1 MAHEPIPN
9 PEADAAPP
17 QGERRELNRLEVL
30 RGLRIS
36 TTEAGFSTVHG
47 ALTSGAF
54 LTGYA
59 LWLGA
64 NDVAIGFLTAIPT
77 FAGLIQ
83 IVSSYFGERLR
94 DRKAITAWFSGVAR
108 TLWLLIALL
117 PLLLPGHALYL
128 FLFLFALS
136 FVLLNIPAP
145 AWMSWMS
152 DLVPPDHRGRYF
164 ARRNMIA
171 GIVGML
177 VGLPAAWFLDFAT
190 KRHHWAALGFGT
202 LFGVAVAGGL
212 ASFICLWLQPEPPM
226 QPRPQA
232 EAAGGLKQVLAYY
245 RTPFA
250 DPNFRRLMLFNTV
263 FGTGQFFAA
272 PFFNVY
278 ALQNLHFDYVWLQ
291 VFATITSVAS
301 LASMPMWGWL
311 ADKFGNKPLL
321 AIGVCGVF
329 TLPLTWML
337 TTPDHPTAA
346 ILLLIELSIAGGLF
360 WAGVGLT
367 QFNLLI
373 SLSPP
378 QKTPIYVATMA
389 AVTGLMGGLSPLVGS
404 AVMRALTGW
413 SAHLFHVTL
422 LNYHITFLIAALLR
436 IVALPLLRPLVD
448 AQAVPT
454 LDVLQQLGRADFR
467 SWRNL
472 RQLQRPADA
481 QARLRATEALGESRT
496 RLAVD
501 ELIAA
506 LSDPSQAVREEAA
519 RALGEIGDPAAV
531 DALIATLHDPA
542 AGLIEEA
549 ARSLARIGDRRA
561 NSALIPLL
569 QGERAATAR
578 SDRLAVAWA
587 LGELAGSDAVDAL
600 LAVVRESEDEE
611 LTETAITALGR
622 IGSARA
628 TQDLAALLSSDD
640 APYSL
645 RQTLVRAL
653 GEIGDRSALHV
664 LRAELASAADDPVL
678 VSLLADALARLD
690 DAPSVFTLADR
701 MERLTSPVARKQIAH
716 AIGALLGV
724 GNSLYGLLSREEFA
738 RDSSVAQLLQEMQ
751 RRQKHQG
758 GGALRTVLNTYTT
771 GDYAACVRA
780 IQQAAMETA
789 PATGANAAETE
800 RHQLLRRLLEQMS
813 AKMDEPPSLEATL
826 LAIAALH
833 GL

>member
-1 MAHEPIPN
+1 MAHEPTTN
-9 PEADAAPP
+9 LND
-17 QGERRELNRLEVL
+17 GRELNRLEVL

-83 IVSSYFGERLR
+83 ILSSPFGERLR
-94 DRKAITAWFSGVAR
+94 ERKAITAWSSGAAR

-117 PLLLPGHALYL
+117 PLLLPGHALVPFLLL
-128 FLFLFALS
+128 FSLS
-136 FVLLNIPAP
+136 FALLNIPVP

-177 VGLPAAWFLDFAT
+177 IGLPAAWFLDFAT
-190 KRHHWAALGFGT
+190 KRHPWSALGFGT
-202 LFGVAVAGGL
+202 LFGVAVLGGL
-212 ASFICLWLQPEPPM
+212 ASFVCLWLQPEPPM
-226 QPRPQA
+226 QPRPKPA
-232 EAAGGLKQVLAYY
+232 TTGGLRSVLAYY

-250 DPNFRRLMLFNTV
+250 DPNFRRLMLFNTI

-278 ALQNLHFDYVWLQ
+278 ALRNLHFDYVWLQ
-291 VFATITSVAS
+291 VFATITSIAS

-329 TLPLTWML
+329 TLPFTWIL
-337 TTPDHPTAA
+337 ASADHPTTA
-346 ILLLIELSIAGGLF
+346 ILLMIELALAGGFF

-404 AVMRALTGW
+404 MVMRGLSGW
-413 SAHLFHVTL
+413 SGHLFHLTL
-422 LNYHITFLIAALLR
+422 LNYHVTFFISAMLR
-436 IVALPLLRPLVD
+436 IIALPILRPLVD
-448 AQAVPT
+448 KQAVAT
-454 LDVLQQLGRADFR
+454 RDVLQQLRHADLR

-472 RQLQRPADA
+472 RQLQRPVDVES
-481 QARLRATEALGESRT
+481 RLRATEALGEART

-501 ELIAA
+501 ELASA
-506 LSDPSQAVREEAA
+506 LSDPSLAVREEAA

-531 DALIATLHDPA
+531 DALIAALRDPA
-542 AGLIEEA
+542 AGLIDDA
-549 ARSLARIGDRRA
+549 AQALARIGDRRA

-569 QGERAATAR
+569 HGEHIATTR
-578 SDRLAVAWA
+578 GDRLAAVRA

-600 LAVVRESEDEE
+600 LAALSRAGDEE
-611 LTETAITALGR
+611 FTEATVTALGR
-622 IGSARA
+622 VGSSRA
-628 TQDLAALLSSDD
+628 TSALVALLTGDNV
-640 APYSL
+640 PHSL
-645 RQTLVRAL
+645 RMSLVRAL
-653 GEIGDRSALHV
+653 GEIGDRTAVAV
-664 LRAELASAADDPVL
+664 LRAQLKAADDDPL
-678 VSLLADALARLD
+678 LIPPLADALSRLGD
-690 DAPSVFTLADR
+690 VDSVLTLANH
-701 MERLTSPVARKQIAH
+701 MEQSESAVARKQIAH
-716 AIGALLGV
+716 AIGTLLGV
-724 GNSLYGLLSREEFA
+724 GDTLYSLLSRDEFSRDTAVA
-738 RDSSVAQLLQEMQ
+738 RLLQEMQ
-751 RRQKHQG
+751 RQHKAG
-758 GGALRTVLNTYTT
+758 GVLRTALNTYTT
-771 GDYAACVRA
+771 GDYSACVRA
-780 IQQAAMETA
+780 LYQAAMEA
-789 PATGANAAETE
+789 HYASPADAAEAE
-800 RHQLLRRLLEQMS
+800 RRTALFQLLEHFAVTSDRPPQLET
-813 AKMDEPPSLEATL
+813 TL
-826 LAIAALH
+826 LAIAALY
-833 GL
+833 GLRESSR